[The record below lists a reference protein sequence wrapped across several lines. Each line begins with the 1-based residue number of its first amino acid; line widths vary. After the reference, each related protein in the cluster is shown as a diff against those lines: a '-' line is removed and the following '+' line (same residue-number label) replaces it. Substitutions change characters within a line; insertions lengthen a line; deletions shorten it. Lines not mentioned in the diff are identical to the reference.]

1 MKRLILSALLSLSLP
16 LAGAAEAATYAIDG
30 NHTQV
35 VFTYSHLG
43 YSHLSGR
50 LNQPTGSFEFD
61 PAKPGNASIDVQL
74 PMASLSTGVPRL
86 DTHLSSEDFF
96 DVAKFPTAS
105 FKSSKVTVLGKDKLK
120 VAGDL
125 TIHGVT
131 KPVVFDV
138 SINSTAPHPMSK
150 SPAAGFDASVTIKR
164 SDFGVDRLVPAVA
177 DEVRLNISM
186 EASEPKKDQ
195 PEAKKAG

>member
-1 MKRLILSALLSLSLP
+1 MKRLILSVLMSLSL
-16 LAGAAEAATYAIDG
+16 AGVAHAATYAIDG

-35 VFTYSHLG
+35 LFTYSHLG
-43 YSHLSGR
+43 YSHLTGR

-61 PAKPGNASIDVQL
+61 PAKPGNAVIDVQL

-86 DTHLSSEDFF
+86 DTHLGSEDFF
-96 DVAKFPTAS
+96 DVARFPIAS

-120 VAGDL
+120 VAGNL

-131 KPVVFDV
+131 RPVVFAV
-138 SINSTAPHPMSK
+138 SINSTAPHPMRK
-150 SPAAGFDASVTIKR
+150 VPAAGFDASTTIKR
-164 SDFGVDRLVPAVA
+164 SDFGVDRMLPAVA
-177 DEVRLNISM
+177 DEVKLNISM
-186 EASEPKKDQ
+186 EASEARKDA